1 MNIDNPVS
9 VVRQLQPLTPY
20 KQLQQAPSVPSES
33 SEDTVGSKKRGMTC
47 DDPIKLAFLTAWI
60 DFGEEPFRHTLSKY
74 KSTKVKLSIENIM
87 E

>member
-20 KQLQQAPSVPSES
+20 KQLQQAPSVPSER